1 MINDLWVSILP
12 AILVNKLG
20 PISLLVIGYL
30 VEKNFVGRIA
40 TFSNSLAIN
49 LYVFM
54 LINPSPILI
63 WYANIGIIMGLL
75 AIATYR
81 RQSLSQYF
89 YYLSWA
95 YCSIVV
101 GVIILLTEL

>member
-1 MINDLWVSILP
+1 MIGDLWVSILP
-12 AILVNKLG
+12 AILVDKLG
-20 PISLLVIGYL
+20 PVSFLVIGYM

-54 LINPSPILI
+54 LVNPSPILI

-75 AIATYR
+75 AITTYG
-81 RQSLSQYF
+81 RQSLSKYF

-95 YCSIVV
+95 YCSVVV
-101 GVIILLTEL
+101 GVIILLTGL